1 MFRRQSKKWSQV
13 TSKWRGRCTLWP
25 GHRVRI
31 SSRRRVLAVS
41 GSCFGFQRIS
51 ISIFYSKPQSE
62 NSHFSHRFLITLFTY
77 SPRFFFRSS
86 RISNTKH
93 SLFFLI
99 GCFINAVTGCRH
111 HHRRRFEPDWMM
123 NQSTKVDQSAAEMSL
138 TYLTKM
144 NIFSW
149 RPCWLLDFANG
160 LVIWIIVNNRSRR

>member
-93 SLFFLI
+93 SLFFFKSDVLSTRLRVVAIINDADSNLI
-99 GCFINAVTGCRH
+99 G
-111 HHRRRFEPDWMM
+111 WW
-123 NQSTKVDQSAAEMSL
+123 TKVRRLINQPPKCPWH
-138 TYLTKM
+138 TWRKW
-144 NIFSW
+144 IFLVGD
-149 RPCWLLDFANG
+149 RVDCWISPM
-160 LVIWIIVNNRSRR
+160 V